1 MQRSLR
7 RVMPDPVLE
16 ALECMVTDDVCDP
29 ITGECIE
36 QMCVGSIANSKALS
50 ASALSTKGGG
60 GSTIPCPDGG
70 SVNVDTS
77 SGQASLINCSARGI
91 VINATLALFV
101 EPTGPS
107 SYQANFNGILMV
119 SGTFT
124 GTIEV
129 VQALIQWT
137 DPATDANT
145 YWEVTVLLDGQPDI

>member
-1 MQRSLR
+1 
-7 RVMPDPVLE
+7 
-16 ALECMVTDDVCDP
+16 MVTDDVCDP

-145 YWEVTVLLDGQPDI
+145 YWEVTVLLDGQPCTAESRRPG